1 MNKKT
6 LIVIMAGVI
15 VAGFI
20 GMGCPKPGAP
30 STPIIVSAPESTWVN
45 ATTPIRVFATAPNNK
60 DIRYITDLGQPDNKM
75 DTSDVTGSGD
85 TNYIYPKW
93 TQTGTFNFKVA
104 AYLEEDPTK
113 ISEFSAPKSI
123 RVLPNSPPESI
134 KIFAPPGTA
143 KGVETQFRATALD
156 PENDSIQFYFDFGDG
171 SKGWIDTRVAPGE
184 TITTTHKFNSEGT
197 FWVKVK
203 ARDWPKRSESAP
215 ESIAI
220 VVGAAGRVM
229 WKFSGIVGD
238 DSQPP
243 IASPVVVDTLIY
255 TYCDN
260 GYFYCVSHNSGRKKA
275 DRGTREPEDYIFN
288 GHPAYCRNTGHI
300 IVGSEDAYLYA
311 LNANGLGVA
320 WKWTP
325 DTMTAGWGTP
335 ALNGTKIYIASDEDT
350 LYYLEDA
357 GSNCSFIGKY
367 KLPAAIVGAPV
378 IDRNGYLIFGCDN
391 GILYK
396 MEPNSPNVVWECTL
410 RTNVMLSTPVIDDNG
425 TIIVPD
431 DSGYV
436 NAVDEDGNKL
446 WQTMV
451 DPAEISGMA
460 VGATNVFITTGSGK
474 LFALNQ
480 LTGAIEWQHQ
490 HTTNSLVGAP
500 LLAAN
505 GYIYFMDDDD
515 CLYAANQSD
524 GSLIWVADCL
534 QQVGGRGV
542 RTRPRKLEAAENPS
556 LSIGPDG
563 NIIVLGE
570 SYMYCVLG
578 YPEGTLDNSAPWPKW
593 QKDLYNTG
601 KK

>member
-1 MNKKT
+1 MNKKS
-6 LIVIMAGVI
+6 LILLMVIA
-15 VAGFI
+15 AATFI
-20 GMGCPKPGAP
+20 TMGLKCGANAP
-30 STPIIVSAPESTWVN
+30 STPIIAWAPDSTWIN
-45 ATTPIRVFATAPNNK
+45 ATTPIKVFATAPKNK

-113 ISEFSAPKSI
+113 ISEFSEAKSI
-123 RVLPNSPPESI
+123 RVLPNSPPENL

-143 KGVETQFRATALD
+143 KGVETEFRATAVD

-171 SKGWIDTRVAPGE
+171 SKGWIDTKLASGD

-197 FWVKVK
+197 YWVKAK
-203 ARDWPKRSESAP
+203 ARDWKRSECSP
-215 ESIAI
+215 ESVMIEVGTAGKVLWKFVG
-220 VVGAAGRVM
+220 VVGE
-229 WKFSGIVGD
+229 

-255 TYCDN
+255 TYCDD
-260 GYFYCVSHNSGRKKA
+260 GYFYCVSHNNGRKRA
-275 DRGTREPEDYIFN
+275 SRGTSEPEDYIFN
-288 GHPAYCRNTGHI
+288 GHPAYCANAGHI
-300 IVGSEDAYLYA
+300 IIGSEDSYLYA
-311 LNANGLGVA
+311 LNAVGLGQA

-325 DTMTAGWGTP
+325 DTMTGGWGTP
-335 ALNGTKIYIASDEDT
+335 AINGTKIYIASDEDT

-357 GSNCSFIGKY
+357 INNCSFIGKY

-378 IDRNGYLIFGCDN
+378 IDRLGNLIFGCDN
-391 GILYK
+391 GVLYK
-396 MEPNSPNVVWECTL
+396 MEPNIPNVVWECTL
-410 RTNVMLSTPVIDDNG
+410 RTNVMLSTPVIDNNG
-425 TIIVPD
+425 TIIVAD

-436 NAVDEDGNKL
+436 NAVDEDGNIL
-446 WQTMV
+446 WSQMV

-460 VGATNVFITTGSGK
+460 VGATQVYIATASGR

-480 LTGAIEWQHQ
+480 LTGAIEWQQQ

-515 CLYAANQSD
+515 CLYAANQSN
-524 GSLIWVADCL
+524 GTLVWVADCL
-534 QQVGGRGV
+534 RQVGARGLL
-542 RTRPRKLEAAENPS
+542 TKPRRFEAAENPS

-563 NIIVLGE
+563 NLIVLGE
-570 SYMYCVLG
+570 FYMYGVLG
-578 YPEGTLDNSAPWPKW
+578 YPEGTLETSAPWPKW